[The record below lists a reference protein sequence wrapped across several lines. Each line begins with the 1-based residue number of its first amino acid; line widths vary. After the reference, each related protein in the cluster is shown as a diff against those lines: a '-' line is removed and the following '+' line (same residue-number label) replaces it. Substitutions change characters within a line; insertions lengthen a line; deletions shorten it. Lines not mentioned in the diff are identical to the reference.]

1 MVEVE
6 RIGIEVVEA
15 EGGVGGR
22 GKMVVAG
29 EEEGVVGEVAL
40 RGVGVDRV
48 RGRKA
53 SKGNIEYRHGARENN
68 EMKNSAPG
76 IWSCVLRA
84 LMVVVRIQDII
95 SIYIITLG

>member
-1 MVEVE
+1 MEVE

-53 SKGNIEYRHGARENN
+53 SKGNIEYRLGAREND